1 MIMGKIVK
9 QEKTKKK
16 KNGDILTFSLGFTT
30 SVASPAIVAIRDRL
44 GPSGDQTCA
53 FDGLGI
59 GGREGGAGVKEKG
72 GEGGGEDGG
81 LHDCRWL
88 VLM

>member
-1 MIMGKIVK
+1 MIVGKIVK
-9 QEKTKKK
+9 QKREKKK

-30 SVASPAIVAIRDRL
+30 SVSSPAIVAIRDRL